1 MFKFV
6 NINIKKNKKVKF
18 NNNIIISNINKFKFF
33 NEKLNK
39 VNNIYNILI
48 NNSKSLFNQKYIYNS
63 LYKDWLF
70 KLNIINF
77 LIERISPFKKYK
89 LFFLNISIHLFLFEN
104 TITLKNIFFNY
115 IKYKPLKDHRRSIKD
130 VINVLHLTIIVL
142 QSKDIISKLQL
153 TIKGKL
159 GVRGG
164 NKKKINKYAL
174 NSKTKYQYNKIHF
187 YDGRGSSS
195 GYGHT
200 FMKIKYSPTYIK

>member
-1 MFKFV
+1 MFKFI

-18 NNNIIISNINKFKFF
+18 NNNIVLFNLNKFKFF

-39 VNNIYNILI
+39 INSIYNTLI
-48 NNSKSLFNQKYIYNS
+48 NDSKSLSNQKYIYNS
-63 LYKDWLF
+63 SYRDWLS

-130 VINVLHLTIIVL
+130 IINVLHLTIIVL
-142 QSKDIISKLQL
+142 QSKDIVSKLQL
-153 TIKGKL
+153 TVKGKL

-174 NSKTKYQYNKIHF
+174 NSKTKYQHNKVHF

-200 FMKIKYSPTYIK
+200 FMKIKYSPIYIK

>member
-1 MFKFV
+1 MFKFI

-18 NNNIIISNINKFKFF
+18 NNNIVLFNLNKFKFF

-39 VNNIYNILI
+39 INSIYNILI
-48 NNSKSLFNQKYIYNS
+48 NDSKSLSNQKYIYNS
-63 LYKDWLF
+63 SYRDWLS

-130 VINVLHLTIIVL
+130 IINVLHLTIIVL
-142 QSKDIISKLQL
+142 QSKDIVSKLQL
-153 TIKGKL
+153 TVKGKL

-174 NSKTKYQYNKIHF
+174 NSKTKYQRNKVHF

-200 FMKIKYSPTYIK
+200 FMKIKYSPVYIK

>member
-1 MFKFV
+1 MFKFI
-6 NINIKKNKKVKF
+6 NINIKKNQKVKF

-63 LYKDWLF
+63 LHKDWLF

-130 VINVLHLTIIVL
+130 IINVLHLTIIVL